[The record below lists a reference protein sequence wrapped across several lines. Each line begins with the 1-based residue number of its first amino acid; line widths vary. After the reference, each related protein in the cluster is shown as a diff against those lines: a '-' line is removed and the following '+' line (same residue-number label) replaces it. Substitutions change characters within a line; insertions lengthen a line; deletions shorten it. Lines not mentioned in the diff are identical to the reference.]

1 MGITLSDQ
9 RLKRNIRPL
18 ALEKGDD
25 EDEQSGGQRAPA
37 WLLRQLRPIS
47 FHFRR
52 DAEGDR
58 VAESFLEEEE
68 TQERYGFVADEV
80 QKVLPSL
87 IRTIP
92 HGDRGDVKGVA
103 QQDLLALAIAAQQ
116 AQEARVEAQEIRMQ
130 AQELRMQAQQ
140 ERMEALE
147 AEHERMKGLEA
158 GFARLDTLE
167 ALLDSLLAQVGTTK

>member
-130 AQELRMQAQQ
+130 AQQVRMQ
-140 ERMEALE
+140 ALE

-167 ALLDSLLAQVGTTK
+167 AKLKALLVGLEVKTN